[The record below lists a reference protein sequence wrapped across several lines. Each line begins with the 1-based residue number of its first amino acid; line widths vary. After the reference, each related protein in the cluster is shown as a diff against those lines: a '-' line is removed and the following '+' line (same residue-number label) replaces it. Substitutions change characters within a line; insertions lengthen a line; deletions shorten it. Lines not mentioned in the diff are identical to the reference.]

1 MQTATLQFLSD
12 IKNNNHKEWF
22 EANRKRYE
30 LAREDFAELIEDLI
44 AKHSRKDASLASL
57 TVKDCTFRINRD
69 IRFSKDKSPYKTN
82 FGASLNKSK
91 KKGHFAGYYFHL
103 EPGNN
108 SFAGGGIWMPEADIV
123 KKIRQEID
131 YNWQEF
137 KRIVKSKKFINE
149 FGDLDKSSESSLT
162 REPKGYDKDNPAIE
176 YLKLKSWVALKPISD
191 EDLTSKELSKK
202 ILSAFDALQPLVYF
216 LNRVFED

>member
-1 MQTATLQFLSD
+1 MQNSTLQFLSE

-22 EANRKRYE
+22 ETNRKRYE
-30 LAREDFAELIEDLI
+30 AAKEDFGKLIGELI
-44 AKHSRKDASLASL
+44 AKHGKKDVSIASL
-57 TVKDCTFRINRD
+57 TVKDCTFRFNRD

-131 YNWQEF
+131 YNWKEF
-137 KRIVKSKKFINE
+137 KGIVKNKKFVKE
-149 FGDLDKSSESSLT
+149 FGYLDKSSESSLT
-162 REPKGYDKDNPAIE
+162 REPKGYDKDNAAIE

-191 EDLTSKELSKK
+191 EDLTSKDLSKK
-202 ILSAFDALQPLVYF
+202 VLSAFDALQPLVYF
-216 LNRVFED
+216 LNTVFED